1 MSNQTQAFALSKRKQ
16 SMANNKAKQFGFS
29 LIEIMVVLF
38 IIGMMAAF
46 VAPQIFENQG
56 TAQIKKAAVD
66 IQTLEGQLEMYK
78 LRTNRFPTTEQGL
91 EALVTMPTIDPIPRN
106 YPNEGFIKRLPLDP
120 WGNPYQLLSP
130 GEIDSID
137 IYSFGPDMEEGTD
150 DDIGTWNI
158 NEYLQ

>member
-1 MSNQTQAFALSKRKQ
+1 MSNQTQAFALSKRKHA
-16 SMANNKAKQFGFS
+16 MANSKAKQFGFS

>member
-1 MSNQTQAFALSKRKQ
+1 MRIEIMQCKSNRKFSPNAVFNSFQ
-16 SMANNKAKQFGFS
+16 KGFT

-38 IIGMMAAF
+38 IIGIMAAL
-46 VAPQIFENQG
+46 VAPSILG
-56 TAQIKKAAVD
+56 TQVEAQIKKAAVD
-66 IQTLEGQLEMYK
+66 IQSLEGSLEMYK
-78 LRTNRFPTTEQGL
+78 LRTNRFPTSEQGL
-91 EALVTMPTIDPIPRN
+91 DALVSAPTIEPIPRN
-106 YPNEGFIKRLPLDP
+106 YPVDGFIKRLPLDP

-130 GEIDSID
+130 GEIDTID

>member
-1 MSNQTQAFALSKRKQ
+1 MSNQTSFITLNEHKQ
-16 SMANNKAKQFGFS
+16 TILNNKKSESGFT

-66 IQTLEGQLEMYK
+66 IQTLEGQLEMFK

-91 EALVTMPTIDPIPRN
+91 EALVTMPTIEPIPRN

-130 GEIDSID
+130 GEIDTVD